1 MAFEVLQQKLH
12 DLLEV
17 KVGRIVED
25 LLSLIIL
32 DFEDV
37 TVLFGDVVI
46 LVEGVLEELSLA
58 EF

>member
-17 KVGRIVED
+17 KVGSVVED

-32 DFEDV
+32 DLKNV
-37 TVLFGDVVI
+37 TVLLGDVVI

-58 EF
+58 EL